1 MLTYSKGTDR
11 GGGDNGLND
20 CITNCNIQ
28 QRIKGVGGWWD
39 GVVRVAH
46 QNTHNTV
53 DNKKRIRNLMLDNKL
68 TVNRGQSADNTV
80 RDQAAEAS
88 LSAE

>member
-1 MLTYSKGTDR
+1 M
-11 GGGDNGLND
+11 
-20 CITNCNIQ
+20 
-28 QRIKGVGGWWD
+28 
-39 GVVRVAH
+39 VRVAH

-88 LSAE
+88 LSAERTL